1 MRSKIK
7 AAVHGTNYKNV
18 IKTKNHDDYNNPY
31 CNNSFILNF
40 FSLFFCIRAND
51 QSEQHNISQ
60 PSYQI
65 FNTLMKKIQSA
76 AIRN

>member
-1 MRSKIK
+1 MVLIIK
-7 AAVHGTNYKNV
+7 NSFV

-51 QSEQHNISQ
+51 QSEQYNISQ